1 MDNQETEFNKAAKTL
16 KGVSLTTRE
25 KDAMRKHI
33 YEATEVGEV
42 VASTPSPFVYSSFF
56 RQRTL
61 VALMAVFLLT
71 ASTSYASFA
80 SLSSLPGEPLYE
92 MKVNVLEPIGAA
104 VRLNEK
110 EKNQYR
116 VTLLRQRVAEIK
128 RLKEE
133 DRLKS
138 YNELISFKA
147 AQKIIAEIEASLSFA
162 AEAENLEI
170 ISTQV
175 ETYNSIVLDE
185 SFKLKTII
193 ELHINEENPSQKS
206 STTTTEEVREIV
218 DDNARNTK
226 VPIQE
231 VEEEVEVEV
240 EVETTVEEAT
250 KPIEKVGTTT
260 VKKVTPIKIPEIL
273 NIIGL

>member
-80 SLSSLPGEPLYE
+80 SLSSLPGEPLYD

-147 AQKIIAEIEASLSFA
+147 AQKIIAEIEASLSFD

-240 EVETTVEEAT
+240 EVETTVEETT
-250 KPIEKVGTTT
+250 KPIEMVGTTT

>member
-33 YEATEVGEV
+33 YEAVEVGEV
-42 VASTPSPFVYSSFF
+42 AVSTPSPFVYSSFF

-71 ASTSYASFA
+71 AGTSYASFA

-110 EKNQYR
+110 EKSQYYI
-116 VTLLRQRVAEIK
+116 TLLRQRVAEIK

-147 AQKIIAEIEASLSFA
+147 AQKIIAEIEASLSFD

-240 EVETTVEEAT
+240 EVETTVEETT
-250 KPIEKVGTTT
+250 KPIEMVGTTT